1 MQPHLD
7 PSSSPV
13 KEGRSHLVV
22 SPKVPIPQTHSV
34 QWSSGSQMP
43 EAALLDSTGDRA
55 WSVSNSFYR
64 NGERSRQGLIL
75 KPRLTSNSHESSCL
89 RGWDC

>member
-13 KEGRSHLVV
+13 KYSGSHLVV
-22 SPKVPIPQTHSV
+22 SPEAPIPGTHSV
-34 QWSSGSQMP
+34 QWSSGSQML

-55 WSVSNSFYR
+55 WPVSNSFYR
-64 NGERSRQGLIL
+64 NGERWRQGLIL
-75 KPRLTSNSHESSCL
+75 
-89 RGWDC
+89 

>member
-13 KEGRSHLVV
+13 KEGGSHLVV
-22 SPKVPIPQTHSV
+22 NPEAPIPQTHSV
-34 QWSSGSQMP
+34 QWLSGSQMLK
-43 EAALLDSTGDRA
+43 AALLDSTGDRT
-55 WSVSNSFYR
+55 WPVSNSFYG

-75 KPRLTSNSHESSCL
+75 
-89 RGWDC
+89 